1 MKTKMKH
8 WQVSKTVDRRFN
20 INSVL
25 AKESVR
31 KASGVNLLLM
41 LFVILSILFV
51 DSLAQNQQS
60 FDLSKYGVRIE
71 PDRRL
76 IVVMASLEAAGGLN
90 IALSKQGEMF
100 RKQLREDLASLNP
113 NTRQRLQMF
122 LSQYKRL
129 HPDKTPEQI
138 IAAYVSLAFALSP
151 VPDLQD
157 PERTV
162 DLPVALLDVL
172 DFAPLVREFYR
183 QSNIGTNLD
192 KYYKIYQDEGD
203 KMRASA
209 AAMILELMDYLH
221 TRPQTVY
228 IEKIKVETT
237 DAKNKKKLQKVETR
251 ERERRFFIVPDMLA
265 PIGTVNFLN
274 IGNDYFVVVP
284 PGTDLSFSEAR
295 QAFLRFTLDP
305 LIFQNAKEIND
316 LRDQIR
322 SLLEERR
329 KENPEIPT
337 DIFLAVLRSASAA
350 VDIKQIEF
358 SKIRNAT
365 IDARRQIELAKGD
378 EERKKISDELLR
390 LKTEFADET
399 AALLSEAYEKGAV
412 LAFHFA
418 EQLKGIEE
426 SGFDI
431 SATFRNMILSIDIAK
446 EKQRLQQ
453 FAEARKRASER
464 KKQRKLQRAEISAR
478 EKFLIEK
485 LLQIE
490 EMIKR
495 KEFEKADEELSSLMQ
510 EYPGEPRIFYARG
523 RVSSL
528 SAEQVTDENIRDQ
541 LLGKAAA
548 NYRNAILQSNAD
560 TDPALIQRS
569 HVSLARIL
577 EFNEQIEAAL
587 REYEAAIKLGQAD
600 RQAYQEAVAGRER
613 LLKKP

>member
-1 MKTKMKH
+1 MKH

-90 IALSKQGEMF
+90 IALSKQGETF

-113 NTRQRLQMF
+113 NMRQRLQMF

-295 QAFLRFTLDP
+295 QAFLRFILDP

-399 AALLSEAYEKGAV
+399 ATLLSEAYEKGAV

>member
-1 MKTKMKH
+1 MKH